1 MHEWARSRSSSTS
14 RLFLRGALSSG
25 TSPHQFMGQRYLR
38 FAKAILSGALLW
50 GSLAGAAAWSQGG
63 SNSTSG
69 EWRFYGN
76 DPGGM
81 RFSSLKQID
90 RSNVSE
96 LQRAWTYELPA
107 NPSNSVIA
115 FEATPIMIDDT
126 LYFATQTG
134 KAIAL
139 NAETGEQRWFFDSGP
154 GNPNGRKAGVNRG
167 VAYWAGSSQGPCG
180 EGNRGVDRRIFY
192 VTPDAHLFSL
202 NAETGKPCKSFGEGG
217 SIDLRQGVAAEWPKL
232 KYELTSPPV
241 VYKDLVITGSGVQ
254 EYPSKGPTGAVRA
267 FNARTGK
274 LVWQFDTVP
283 KPGEAGNETWAGDSW
298 KDRSGTNAW
307 GPLSVDLQNGLVFL
321 PLGSPTY
328 DFYGADRKGKDLY
341 GDSLVALNAQTGK
354 LVWYYQLIHHDLWDY
369 DPSGQP
375 VLMTLRRQGRDIP
388 AIAEATKTGFI
399 FVFNRLTGKPL
410 FPIQER
416 PVPKSQ
422 IPGEASWPTQPF
434 PVAPPPLAR
443 TSITLDDISTVTPE
457 SHDECL
463 KAFSSALPSR
473 LFQPWGT
480 TLTLEFPGTLGGS
493 NWSGAAFDPSSGN
506 LFVNLSELGTLGEM
520 EPQPPGSPESY
531 FWNTKWG
538 TYARFWDSNH
548 YPCQQPPWG
557 TLNAVN
563 LNTGKIVWKVP
574 LGVVDA
580 LEAKGVPKTG
590 LYNLGG
596 AIVTAGGLVFIAA
609 ASDHRFR
616 AFDARTGKELWVT
629 HVEANGHATPL
640 TYMGSRSKRQF
651 VVLAVGPGG
660 NIEDGSSGPTAL
672 IAYALFPKGQTSP
685 AEEKLLDQRN
695 AVPAGAGSEPPA
707 TRSSLSAPAQ
717 PVPFSHR
724 SHAIAGIACKQCHL
738 PSADGKDVRLPNAK
752 ECMSCHRTV
761 MRDDPVKQTLAHF
774 EKSGEAIPWVQLY
787 KLPSFV
793 FFSHQT
799 HETAKVGCAVC
810 HGPVADRDSLWQEK
824 DLSMASCVNCHRL
837 RKAKTACGT
846 CHSVGY

>member
-1 MHEWARSRSSSTS
+1 
-14 RLFLRGALSSG
+14 
-25 TSPHQFMGQRYLR
+25 MGRCYLR

-50 GSLAGAAAWSQGG
+50 GSLAGAAAWSQGR

-69 EWRFYGN
+69 EWRSYGN

-90 RSNVSE
+90 RSDVSE

-107 NPSNSVIA
+107 SPSNSAIA
-115 FEATPIMIDDT
+115 FESTPIMIDDT
-126 LYFATQTG
+126 LYFATQKG

-139 NAETGEQRWFFDSGP
+139 NAETGAQRWFFDSGQ

-217 SIDLRQGVAAEWPKL
+217 SIDLRQGVAAEWPAL

-254 EYPSKGPTGAVRA
+254 EYPSKGPSGAVRA

-369 DPSGQP
+369 DPAGQP
-375 VLMTLRRQGRDIP
+375 VLMTLRRNRRDIP
-388 AIAEATKTGFI
+388 AIAEATKTGFV

-457 SHDECL
+457 SHEECL
-463 KAFSSALPSR
+463 KTFSSALPSR

-480 TLTLEFPGTLGGS
+480 TLTLEFPGTLGGVQLVGRCFRS
-493 NWSGAAFDPSSGN
+493 LLRQS
-506 LFVNLSELGTLGEM
+506 VR
-520 EPQPPGSPESY
+520 QPE
-531 FWNTKWG
+531 
-538 TYARFWDSNH
+538 R
-548 YPCQQPPWG
+548 
-557 TLNAVN
+557 
-563 LNTGKIVWKVP
+563 I
-574 LGVVDA
+574 
-580 LEAKGVPKTG
+580 
-590 LYNLGG
+590 
-596 AIVTAGGLVFIAA
+596 
-609 ASDHRFR
+609 
-616 AFDARTGKELWVT
+616 
-629 HVEANGHATPL
+629 GHA
-640 TYMGSRSKRQF
+640 R
-651 VVLAVGPGG
+651 
-660 NIEDGSSGPTAL
+660 
-672 IAYALFPKGQTSP
+672 
-685 AEEKLLDQRN
+685 
-695 AVPAGAGSEPPA
+695 
-707 TRSSLSAPAQ
+707 
-717 PVPFSHR
+717 
-724 SHAIAGIACKQCHL
+724 
-738 PSADGKDVRLPNAK
+738 
-752 ECMSCHRTV
+752 
-761 MRDDPVKQTLAHF
+761 
-774 EKSGEAIPWVQLY
+774 
-787 KLPSFV
+787 
-793 FFSHQT
+793 
-799 HETAKVGCAVC
+799 
-810 HGPVADRDSLWQEK
+810 
-824 DLSMASCVNCHRL
+824 
-837 RKAKTACGT
+837 
-846 CHSVGY
+846 